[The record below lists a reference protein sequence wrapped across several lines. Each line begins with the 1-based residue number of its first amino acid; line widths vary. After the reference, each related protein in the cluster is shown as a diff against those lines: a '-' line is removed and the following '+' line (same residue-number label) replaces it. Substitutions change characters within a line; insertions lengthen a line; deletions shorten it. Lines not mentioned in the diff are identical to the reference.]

1 MPDFYDEIL
10 KYKGFDFSAHLAQ
23 VKSADLQEILNKEFL
38 SILDFLSLLSPEAFL
53 FLELLAQKANKLTL
67 AHFGKT
73 ISLYIPLYLSNYC
86 DNECAYCGFK
96 HSNTIKRRKLTLEE
110 VEQEA
115 REISRTGIQH
125 ILILTGESK
134 LESPLTYI
142 QECLERIKKYFTSIA
157 IEIYP
162 LKEEEYRKLASSGAE
177 GLTIYQETYDEV
189 LYDKLHLKGP
199 KRNYAFRLGAPER
212 AAQAGMRQVNVG
224 ALLGLGD
231 FPRDAF
237 FTALHAKWLQDS
249 YPAVEVGIS
258 LPRIQPQAGG
268 FDALRPW
275 SDKEF
280 VQLLIAMRLFL
291 PRVGIAVSTRENN
304 LLRKNIIGLGVT
316 RISAGSRTEVG
327 GYTLEQKT
335 SGQFE
340 TADKSSVEEIKRMI
354 CEKGYQPVAKD
365 WQRL

>member
-1 MPDFYDEIL
+1 MSDFYDEIV
-10 KYKGFDFSAHLAQ
+10 KYKGFDFAAHLAQ
-23 VKSADLQEILNKEFL
+23 VRSADVQEILRQESL

-53 FLELLAQKANKLTL
+53 SLEPLAQKANKLTL
-67 AHFGKT
+67 AHFGKI

-86 DNECAYCGFK
+86 DNECVYCGFK
-96 HSNTIKRRKLTLEE
+96 HSNNINRRKLSLEE

-115 REISRTGIQH
+115 QEISRTGIQH
-125 ILILTGESK
+125 ILILTGESR

-142 QECLERIKKYFTSIA
+142 KECLERVKKYFTSIA

-162 LKEEEYRKLASSGAE
+162 LQEDEYRQLISSGAE
-177 GLTIYQETYDEV
+177 GLTIYQETYDEF
-189 LYDKLHLKGP
+189 LYAKLHLLGP
-199 KRNYAFRLGAPER
+199 KRNYAFRLSAPER
-212 AAQAGMRQVNVG
+212 AAKAGMRQVNVG
-224 ALLGLGD
+224 ALLGLTD

-237 FTALHAKWLQDS
+237 FTALHAKWLQDN
-249 YPAVEVGIS
+249 YPETEVGIS
-258 LPRIQPQAGG
+258 LPRIQPQVGG
-268 FDALRPW
+268 FDALRPL

-280 VQLLIAMRLFL
+280 VQLLIAMRIFL
-291 PRVGIAVSTRENN
+291 PRLGIAVSTRENN

-335 SGQFE
+335 PGQFE
-340 TADKSSVEEIKRMI
+340 TADKSSVEEIRQMI
-354 CEKGYQPVAKD
+354 CEKGYQPVSKD

>member
-10 KYKGFDFSAHLAQ
+10 KYKGFDFGGYLAQ
-23 VKSADLQEILNKEFL
+23 VKRVNVREILNKESL
-38 SILDFLSLLSPEAFL
+38 SVWDFLALLSPEASF
-53 FLELLAQKANKLTL
+53 FLEPMAQKANKLTL

-96 HSNTIKRRKLTLEE
+96 HSNAIKRRKLSLEE
-110 VEQEA
+110 VGQEA
-115 REISRTGIQH
+115 QEISRTGIQH
-125 ILILTGESK
+125 ILILTGESR

-142 QECLERIKKYFTSIA
+142 KECLERVKKYFTSIS

-162 LKEEEYRKLASSGAE
+162 LQEDEYRQLIGSGAE

-199 KRNYAFRLGAPER
+199 KKNYAFRLGAPER
-212 AAQAGMRQVNVG
+212 AAKVGMRQVNVG
-224 ALLGLGD
+224 ALLGLTD

-237 FTALHAKWLQDS
+237 FAAMHAKWLQDN
-249 YPAVEVGIS
+249 YPEVEVGIS
-258 LPRIQPQAGG
+258 LPRIQPQVGG
-268 FDALRPW
+268 FDASHPLN
-275 SDKEF
+275 DKEF
-280 VQLLIAMRLFL
+280 VQLLIAMRIFL
-291 PRVGIAVSTRENN
+291 PRLGIAVSTRENN

-340 TADKSSVEEIKRMI
+340 TADKSSAEEIKRMI